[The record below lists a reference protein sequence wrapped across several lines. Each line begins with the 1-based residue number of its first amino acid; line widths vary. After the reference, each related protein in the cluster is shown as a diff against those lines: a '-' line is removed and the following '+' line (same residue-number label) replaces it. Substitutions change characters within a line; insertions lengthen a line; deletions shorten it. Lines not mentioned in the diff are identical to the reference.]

1 MRKTFSA
8 LDISKRIICERVKEG
23 DICIDATAGRGNDT
37 ALLCTLAGESG
48 RVTAFDIQ
56 QSAIDSTAALLAQK
70 GLSERAELVLGSH
83 TQMDKYADEG
93 TVSCITFNFGWL
105 PGGDHSIHTEKE
117 SSIEA
122 LKKALPPS
130 GQEGPAIL
138 SSDNYSI
145 VTTSGWLRAG
155 LYWLVPSLVAMT
167 VTVPGAPPV
176 RVLPLREA
184 EPVPLMTS

>member
-122 LKKALPPS
+122 VKKALRLIKKGGLISMILYYGRDTGFEEKDALMEFVKTIDSDEYSVITAEFSNRPNCPP
-130 GQEGPAIL
+130 I
-138 SSDNYSI
+138 
-145 VTTSGWLRAG
+145 
-155 LYWLVPSLVAMT
+155 
-167 VTVPGAPPV
+167 PV
-176 RVLPLREA
+176 FILRE
-184 EPVPLMTS
+184 